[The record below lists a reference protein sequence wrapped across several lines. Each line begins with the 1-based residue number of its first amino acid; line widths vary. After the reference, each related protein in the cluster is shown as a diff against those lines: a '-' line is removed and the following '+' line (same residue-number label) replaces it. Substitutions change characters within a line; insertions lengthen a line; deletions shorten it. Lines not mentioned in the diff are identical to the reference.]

1 MKQVLPDPNNML
13 AMMAMSRN
21 GGYGPGYGGYGGGF
35 NPLSGPPAAP
45 PATYGGGGNPLTFAT
60 NTGPGAPAG
69 PSPDG
74 VAQLPAGDFADG
86 RAAPSGMPMPT
97 PETRFTPVKIGGHEI
112 GMTGN
117 LTSGEEIRDIVGAS
131 VQSVLGPGSRVE
143 ISSGHRP
150 GDHNSQHGGGH
161 AIDFAVYRSD
171 GSRLDW
177 DDPDLK
183 EIMRVAAQNDVLGF
197 GAGPTYMGGST
208 FHFDTGKG
216 APNGFVRPGIMT
228 WSDSGSGAANHGPG
242 AAHWRNM
249 LLEAANM

>member
-1 MKQVLPDPNNML
+1 ML
-13 AMMAMSRN
+13 AMMAMSRGG
-21 GGYGPGYGGYGGGF
+21 GGYVGGGGYGGG
-35 NPLSGPPAAP
+35 NPLAGPPVSP
-45 PATYGGGGNPLTFAT
+45 PSTYGGGGGNALTFGA
-60 NTGPGAPAG
+60 NVGPA
-69 PSPDG
+69 PDG
-74 VAQLPAGDFADG
+74 VAQLPAGDFAEG
-86 RAAPSGMPMPT
+86 RVAPSGMPMPT

-150 GDHNSQHGGGH
+150 GDHDSQHGGGH
-161 AIDFAVYRSD
+161 AIDFAVYRPD
-171 GSRLDW
+171 GSRLAW

-242 AAHWRNM
+242 AAHWGNM
-249 LLEAANM
+249 LIAAANS